1 MLKRSARARTEF
13 ASMGM
18 MDRVKSK
25 TVRLGRPPIGRRG
38 EKVSDYP
45 QVMIRLPHATKD
57 VLEALSG
64 LTGTPVWRLI
74 DQAVDVYVKQLSES
88 ERRLLASV
96 RQRRAAA
103 TEKQKD

>member
-1 MLKRSARARTEF
+1 MSMMERTK
-13 ASMGM
+13 
-18 MDRVKSK
+18 VKAQ
-25 TVRLGRPPIGRRG
+25 RPGRPPIGRKG

-74 DQAVDVYVKQLSES
+74 DQAVDVYVRQLSDS
-88 ERRLLASV
+88 ERKLLASV
-96 RQRRAAA
+96 RQRRAAGNPVA
-103 TEKQKD
+103 D

>member
-1 MLKRSARARTEF
+1 
-13 ASMGM
+13 M
-18 MDRVKSK
+18 MDRPKSK
-25 TVRLGRPPIGRRG
+25 SGRLGRPPVGRRG

-74 DQAVDVYVKQLSES
+74 DQAVDVYVRQLSDA
-88 ERRLLASV
+88 ERKLLASV

-103 TEKQKD
+103 SLP

>member
-1 MLKRSARARTEF
+1 LQPMAVMERTKSKPARA
-13 ASMGM
+13 
-18 MDRVKSK
+18 
-25 TVRLGRPPIGRRG
+25 GRPPVGHRG

-74 DQAVDVYVKQLSES
+74 DQAVDVYVRQLSES
-88 ERRLLASV
+88 ERRLLTSV
-96 RQRRAAA
+96 RQRRAAGNA
-103 TEKQKD
+103 VKD

>member
-1 MLKRSARARTEF
+1 MT
-13 ASMGM
+13 G
-18 MDRVKSK
+18 MDRSK
-25 TVRLGRPPIGRRG
+25 PKPARPGRPPIGRKG

-45 QVMIRLPHATKD
+45 QVMIRLPQDTKD

-74 DQAVDVYVKQLSES
+74 DQAVDTYVKQLSES
-88 ERRLLASV
+88 ERKLLASV

-103 TEKQKD
+103 LATKD